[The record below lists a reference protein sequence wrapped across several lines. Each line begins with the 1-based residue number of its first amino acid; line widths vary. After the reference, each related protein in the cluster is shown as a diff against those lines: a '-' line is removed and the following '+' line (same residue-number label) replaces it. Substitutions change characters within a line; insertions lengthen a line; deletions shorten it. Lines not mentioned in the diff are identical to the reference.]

1 MIDKTK
7 RKRMEKLIYDV
18 FSALDKS
25 GTNTKK
31 YKDKFTNMTD
41 SQFDKFFK
49 TLFANEDL
57 YLIWDIV
64 EYDRP
69 TKLEDIYDAADILGI
84 PLLEKLVF
92 PHMSPDPN
100 NPIVTKEPVPVG
112 YLHVK
117 RTQQTVAKKNGM
129 SISSSE
135 RSMMTGQL
143 VNHDKNGR
151 NSDLEAATVL
161 SYGMTDVLKEMNG
174 ARSDDPVM
182 KQQMMQAIQEKG
194 YFSLEELDSD
204 PVNKTALNTV
214 DVYFMGMMIN
224 TDLVTKGLMNKKTL
238 NEES

>member
-1 MIDKTK
+1 
-7 RKRMEKLIYDV
+7 MEKLIYDV
-18 FSALDKS
+18 FGALDKS
-25 GTNTKK
+25 GTNVKK
-31 YKDKFTNMTD
+31 YKDKFNAMTD
-41 SQFDKFFK
+41 VQFEKFFK
-49 TLFANEDL
+49 SLFANDDA
-57 YLIWDIV
+57 YLTLDIV

-69 TKLEDIYDAADILGI
+69 LKLEDIYDAADILGI

-117 RTQQTVAKKNGM
+117 RTQQTVAKKNGL
-129 SISSSE
+129 SISTSE

-143 VNHDKNGR
+143 TGHDKNGR
-151 NSDLEAATVL
+151 NSDLEACAVL
-161 SYGMTDVLKEMNG
+161 SYDMKEVLREMNG
-174 ARSDDPVM
+174 ARSDDMHM
-182 KQQMMQAIQEKG
+182 KQQMLQAIQEKG

-204 PVNKTALNTV
+204 PANKTALNTV
-214 DVYFMGMMIN
+214 DVFFTGMLIN